1 MLGLQGWWDVKRCKE
16 MMEGGEA
23 IRNIGPDSV
32 GKHPGGSQTRCALSI
47 MWYEATRGRTW
58 GVFFVSQNMQIH

>member
-1 MLGLQGWWDVKRCKE
+1 